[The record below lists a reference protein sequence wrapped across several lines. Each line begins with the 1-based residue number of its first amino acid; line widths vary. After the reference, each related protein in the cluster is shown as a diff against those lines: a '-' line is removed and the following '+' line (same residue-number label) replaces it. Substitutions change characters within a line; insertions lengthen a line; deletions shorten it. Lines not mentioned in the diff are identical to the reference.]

1 MLELPADSLRT
12 RQGPLVRASGMLAGE
27 RVQKLLAAGFPA
39 RFRFRVELWSD
50 GRFLF
55 DQLEAAS
62 EWLVLVQY
70 APIEREYQVVQV
82 QNDQPLSLGRFAAL
96 ADAERAVAR
105 PTRAALPA
113 GRLQREQYY
122 LATLSVEVL
131 SERDID
137 EVARWLRGDVEP
149 GLTGQASPA
158 SIVTRG
164 VRALASRL
172 LGGERLEY
180 EAVSPKFRAR

>member
-1 MLELPADSLRT
+1 
-12 RQGPLVRASGMLAGE
+12 
-27 RVQKLLAAGFPA
+27 
-39 RFRFRVELWSD
+39 
-50 GRFLF
+50 
-55 DQLEAAS
+55 
-62 EWLVLVQY
+62 VLVQY
-70 APIEREYQVVQV
+70 VPIDRVYHVIQV
-82 QNDQPLSLGRFAAL
+82 QNDQPLSLGRFPDL
-96 ADAERAVAR
+96 ADAARAVAR
-105 PTRAALPA
+105 PMLVPMPA
-113 GRLQREQYY
+113 VRIEREQYY
-122 LATLSVEVL
+122 LAALAVEVL